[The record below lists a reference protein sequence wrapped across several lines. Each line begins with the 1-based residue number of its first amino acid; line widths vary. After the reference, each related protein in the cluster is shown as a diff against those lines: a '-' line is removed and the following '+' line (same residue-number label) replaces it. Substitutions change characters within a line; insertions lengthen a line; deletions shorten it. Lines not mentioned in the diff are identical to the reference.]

1 MSRFN
6 IACYDIVFLASKV
19 ILWYYPMT
27 VMRDTCGTE
36 KRILKEQSPIEVLLG
51 EIIDDRG
58 KLEEIYR
65 ITGEMAKLDGRIDK
79 LEKILENPKSPR
91 EIAGI
96 GPTIAKLEAIRR
108 RLERDLEIKQSN
120 IRKERQA
127 TQKKLD
133 HRVSCMISNEVD
145 KINEQGS
152 KYTGD
157 TVDKIAAAGLVAYIY
172 DAIISATLLDNQPQ
186 ERNNHGS

>member
-1 MSRFN
+1 M
-6 IACYDIVFLASKV
+6 LASKV

-36 KRILKEQSPIEVLLG
+36 KRIPDEQSSIEVLLG

-65 ITGEMAKLDGRIDK
+65 ITGEITEVDGRIDK
-79 LEKILENPKSPR
+79 LEKILENSKSPR

-96 GPTIAKLEAIRR
+96 RPTIAKLGVIRR
-108 RLERDLEIKQSN
+108 RLERDREIKQSN
-120 IRKERQA
+120 IRKERHT

-133 HRVSCMISNEVD
+133 HRVSCMISDEVN

-172 DAIISATLLDNQPQ
+172 DAIIFGDLLDNQP
-186 ERNNHGS
+186 

>member
-1 MSRFN
+1 
-6 IACYDIVFLASKV
+6 
-19 ILWYYPMT
+19 MT

-36 KRILKEQSPIEVLLG
+36 KRIPDEQSSIEVLLG

-58 KLEEIYR
+58 KLKEIYR
-65 ITGEMAKLDGRIDK
+65 ITGEIAELDGRIDK
-79 LEKILENPKSPR
+79 LEKILENPKPPR
-91 EIAGI
+91 EIAEI
-96 GPTIAKLEAIRR
+96 GSTIAKLKAIRR
-108 RLERDLEIKQSN
+108 RLERDREIKQSD
-120 IRKERQA
+120 IRKERHT

-133 HRVSCMISNEVD
+133 HRVSCMISDEVN

-172 DAIISATLLDNQPQ
+172 DAIISATLLDN
-186 ERNNHGS
+186 

>member
-1 MSRFN
+1 
-6 IACYDIVFLASKV
+6 
-19 ILWYYPMT
+19 MT

-36 KRILKEQSPIEVLLG
+36 KRIPDEQSSIEVLLG

-65 ITGEMAKLDGRIDK
+65 ITGEITEVDGRIDK
-79 LEKILENPKSPR
+79 LEKILENSKSPR
-91 EIAGI
+91 EIARI
-96 GPTIAKLEAIRR
+96 RSTIA
-108 RLERDLEIKQSN
+108 RLDAVRNRLKRDRKIKRSN
-120 IRKERQA
+120 IQKERHA

-133 HRVSCMISNEVD
+133 HRVSYMISNEVD

-157 TVDKIAAAGLVAYIY
+157 TVDKIAAAGLAAYFY
-172 DAIISATLLDNQPQ
+172 DAIIFGDLLDNQPQ
-186 ERNNHGS
+186 ERNNHEL

>member
-1 MSRFN
+1 M
-6 IACYDIVFLASKV
+6 LASKV

-65 ITGEMAKLDGRIDK
+65 IPGEMAKLDGRIDK